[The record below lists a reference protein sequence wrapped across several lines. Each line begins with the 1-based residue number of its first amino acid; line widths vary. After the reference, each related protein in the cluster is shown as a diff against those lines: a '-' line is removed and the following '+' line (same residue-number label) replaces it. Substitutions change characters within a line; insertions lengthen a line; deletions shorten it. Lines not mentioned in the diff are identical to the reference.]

1 MAEYQAEQGQQKASD
16 GAPAALSSE
25 YWMNEI
31 KAAEKNTQKWHEQ
44 GEKIVR
50 RFLDRRDIQEENKN
64 KINLFTTNTMILIS
78 TLYAK
83 FPKPVV
89 TREYEDP
96 NDDVA
101 RVAAEIMER
110 CLKIRPRDSFDAAMH
125 HIVQDRL
132 VPGAGTM
139 WIRYEPTFEKK
150 MAPAVTDPMTGMV
163 VKEAMEYEEIVAEKV
178 VEDYVFWKDILW
190 SPSRTWE
197 GVRWV
202 ARRVRMTKEDATKRF
217 GALIANQLSYTKEG
231 LSSTGSPSG
240 GGGEAPDFDNLE
252 TAVIYEIWCKTT
264 RKVHWVSTGF
274 NLILD
279 EKPDPLK
286 LPNFFPTP
294 RFLMALNSTSN
305 YMPRPDYLLAQ
316 DQYQEL
322 DMVNNRI
329 TWLERAVKVVGVW
342 DGVNTDIERVFSE
355 ATENQLIPLRSF
367 KEFMEK
373 GGFKGSVDWL
383 PLDMIVG
390 ALEKLRSYRQDL
402 ISQIYEIT
410 GISDIMRGATKA
422 SETLG
427 AQQLKAQ
434 YGSVKLQYLQMEVA
448 AFVEE
453 ALQIKA
459 EIIRKFFM
467 DQSIVKYANV
477 GYMYDQELIGQA
489 LELLKSPDY
498 EFRVEVQADSMAVP
512 EFNAE
517 RDGRMNFIR
526 AVSEMMVTIEPLAEK
541 SPEAGIAML
550 EIIKWGAGSFRSGR
564 QVEGIIDNAVKA
576 ITKKLM
582 TPQPPPEPNPKDIA
596 AANASNAKA
605 EKDKAETVFKI
616 YEGIQQFGPAM
627 AATMPAVPNPQAL
640 QLASTVP
647 PAPEPASGPGE
658 SGPTLQ

>member
-1 MAEYQAEQGQQKASD
+1 MADQKIEENSVAS
-16 GAPAALSSE
+16 PQLSSE
-25 YWMNEI
+25 YWLNEI
-31 KAAEKNTQKWHEQ
+31 RTAEKNLQKWHNSAD
-44 GEKIVR
+44 KIVR
-50 RFLDRRDIQEENKN
+50 RFLDRRDAVEEGMN
-64 KINLFTTNTMILIS
+64 KINLFTTNTMILMS

-89 TREYEDP
+89 TREFEDP

-110 CLKIRPRDSFDAAMH
+110 CLKIRPRDCFDAAMH
-125 HIVQDRL
+125 HVVQDRL

-139 WIRYEPTFEKK
+139 WLRYEPTFEKRV
-150 MAPAVTDPMTGMV
+150 APAVTDPMTGV
-163 VKEAMEYEEIVAEKV
+163 ETIPAKEYEVVTAEKV
-178 VEDYVFWKDILW
+178 VEDYVYWRDIVW
-190 SPSRTWE
+190 SPARTWE
-197 GVRWV
+197 TVRWV

-217 GALIANQLSYTKEG
+217 GEMVAGQLTYVKEG
-231 LSSTGSPSG
+231 QPSEGAPGSNYAGS
-240 GGGEAPDFDNLE
+240 EAPDHDNLE

-274 NLILD
+274 GFILD
-279 EKPDPLK
+279 EKPDPLRLSK
-286 LPNFFPTP
+286 FYPTP

-305 YMPRPDYLLAQ
+305 FMPRPDYLLAQ

-329 TWLERAVKVVGVW
+329 TWLERAVKVIGVF
-342 DGVNTDIERVFSE
+342 DGNNAEIERIF
-355 ATENQLIPLRSF
+355 TEGVDNKIIPMRSF

-373 GGFKGSVDWL
+373 GGFKGSIDWI
-383 PLDMIVG
+383 PLDQIVG
-390 ALEKLRSYRQDL
+390 ALEKLRTYRQDL
-402 ISQIYEIT
+402 ISQIYELT
-410 GISDIMRGATKA
+410 GISDIMRGASKA

-434 YGSVKLQYLQMEVA
+434 YGSVKLQFLQMEVA
-448 AFVEE
+448 GFVEE
-453 ALQIKA
+453 ALQIKS
-459 EIIRKFFM
+459 EIIRNFFS
-467 DQSIVKYANV
+467 DENIVKTANV
-477 GYMYDQELIGQA
+477 GFMYDQELIGQA
-489 LELLKSPDY
+489 LELVKSPDF

-526 AVSEMMVTIEPLAEK
+526 AVAEMMTTIEPLAEK
-541 SPEAGIAML
+541 SPEAGVAML

-582 TPQPPPEPNPKDIA
+582 TPQPPPEPNPKDVA

-605 EKDKAETVFKI
+605 EKDKADTVFRI
-616 YEGIQQFGPAM
+616 FEGVQQFGPGVAM
-627 AATMPAVPNPQAL
+627 ALPQVPNPQVA
-640 QLASTVP
+640 AIAPSIP
-647 PAPEPASGPGE
+647 PAPEPASDAP
-658 SGPTLQ
+658 PV